1 MKIGTRRPS
10 VSIGFI
16 QSIAETRDL
25 KRKAVDRRGLI
36 RWRDVSSFGKL
47 GNNDTS
53 MKMKKEKKFEINIW
67 IDLFCNRSCVEIQFV
82 GQRCGKRTN
91 SWEAIIE
98 RIINKLCFLKLIHP
112 SELKLLG

>member
-16 QSIAETRDL
+16 QSTAETRDL
-25 KRKAVDRRGLI
+25 KRKAVDRRDLI

-67 IDLFCNRSCVEIQFV
+67 IDLFRCNRSCVEIQFV
-82 GQRCGKRTN
+82 GQRCGKRTTRGKQL
-91 SWEAIIE
+91 S
-98 RIINKLCFLKLIHP
+98 
-112 SELKLLG
+112 SG

>member
-16 QSIAETRDL
+16 QSTAETRDL

-47 GNNDTS
+47 GNNDTN
-53 MKMKKEKKFEINIW
+53 MEMKKEKRSIYFVVIDRALKFNSLDKVAENE
-67 IDLFCNRSCVEIQFV
+67 RRV
-82 GQRCGKRTN
+82 GSNYRADN
-91 SWEAIIE
+91 
-98 RIINKLCFLKLIHP
+98 
-112 SELKLLG
+112 

>member
-16 QSIAETRDL
+16 QSTVETRDL

-47 GNNDTS
+47 GNNDTN
-53 MKMKKEKKFEINIW
+53 MEMKKEKRSIYFVVIDRALKFNSLDNVAENE
-67 IDLFCNRSCVEIQFV
+67 RRV
-82 GQRCGKRTN
+82 GSNYRADN
-91 SWEAIIE
+91 
-98 RIINKLCFLKLIHP
+98 
-112 SELKLLG
+112 